1 MGEISGSL
9 PPDTCNQLP
18 LSLII
23 VKLKLMAV
31 KVITGAPNLSARAMC
46 LFKALE
52 EKKGDILLVVKEEEA
67 FADFANAFS
76 SLNGLRPAPLDF
88 EPLFWG
94 SDGASR
100 AQAIKSLYTRPALLA
115 PEQTIS
121 MPGVNPGT
129 KLPHQ
134 KSGVRP
140 LILLTTPEGLAE
152 KIIGRGA
159 YEELVFKFSPGG
171 IYPRAELSG
180 KFQKAGYTR
189 VAFVE
194 SRGEYSVRGSVVDF
208 FPPDCEKPI
217 RLFFSDALESIRF
230 FEIDTQSTSG
240 FLERAAVTPNTTV
253 VSGQW
258 SAHSPLG
265 GSWTL
270 GCLAGQGWRAF
281 LDQGLELPEDLSV
294 CADETFS
301 FSALSS
307 GAPGISFGAVSNM
320 SFNSD
325 LALVEKEIRRLK
337 KEKYA
342 VTLFCIN
349 RGEVERLSDI
359 FEEKG
364 LADLVNFRTGYI
376 QEGFLY
382 PPGRAA
388 VFTSSE
394 IFQRRYRID
403 LKGPKPKGKSFKWA
417 DLKTGDFV
425 VHEDYGVGRYLGI
438 KKAYYRNSN
447 ENIEDADCLLME
459 YARGDKLM
467 VPLHEFNRVQKFIS
481 SEGKVP
487 KLSHMDTKTWHEL
500 KNRVRAEVQ
509 TLARDILKA
518 EAERLATK
526 TIALPEAGRLENE
539 FSASFPFEET
549 PDQMAAIRDVLTDL
563 ESASPMNRLVVGD
576 VGFGKTEVAMR
587 AAMRAVFNGRQ
598 AVVLAPTTILA
609 DQHFRNFLNRFK
621 EFPVK
626 IGVISRFETRSD
638 QKKILVELAR
648 GRLDIVIGTHRL
660 LQKDVKFR
668 NLGLLIIDEEH
679 RFGVKDKEKL
689 KAMALGVHLL
699 MLSATPIPRTLYQS
713 LSTLKTMSVI
723 ESPPVGRLP
732 IFTQVRPFD
741 ETALV
746 NAVNF
751 ELARGGQVYYV
762 HNRVQTIDSRRAYLE
777 KIMPYL
783 RVAVVHGQ
791 MKGEQIEKYM
801 WDFLRKKYDV
811 LMASTIL
818 ESGLDIP
825 SVNTMIVENA
835 HELGL
840 AQLYQLRGRI
850 GREKQKAY
858 CYLFYP
864 GWMRPKVK
872 GLRLK
877 AEGVNDNMRD
887 AFGTP
892 AVDDGPR
899 EEKNI
904 SELAMKRLSALEE
917 FTELGSGF
925 RLAMRD
931 MELRGA
937 GELLGVR
944 QHGFINSIGL
954 EMYIKLLNGEINRIK
969 GRGQAVEL
977 PDVKIDLELP
987 AFIPEDYIGD
997 DMERL
1002 NFYKKLLNADLEKV
1016 DKVMEGLEDLSGPA
1030 PEPLRNLAAI
1040 IKLKKVLALH
1050 SIRSVVQKE
1059 GTLEIFFQPKAPIGM
1074 PAIKKWQ
1081 ELFGSSLIFLPSRFG
1096 DGIRIKTSA
1105 PAFETIRKAMQA
1117 LK

>member
-1 MGEISGSL
+1 MEI
-9 PPDTCNQLP
+9 
-18 LSLII
+18 
-23 VKLKLMAV
+23 
-31 KVITGAPNLSARAMC
+31 KVIGGAPNLSTRAMC
-46 LFKALE
+46 LLKAMPGAVSKANGPQTAKALE
-52 EKKGDILLVVKEEEA
+52 EKNGDILLVVKEEET
-67 FADFANAFS
+67 FADFANAFN
-76 SLNGLRPAPLDF
+76 SLKDLFPGPVDF

-94 SDGASR
+94 SDPALR
-100 AQAIKSLYTRPALLA
+100 AQALKSLYASPLFPPERQTSAARPRILLA
-115 PEQTIS
+115 
-121 MPGVNPGT
+121 
-129 KLPHQ
+129 
-134 KSGVRP
+134 
-140 LILLTTPEGLAE
+140 TPESLAE
-152 KIIGRGA
+152 KIISREA
-159 YEELVFKFSPGG
+159 YGGLTFEFRPGG
-171 IYPRAELSG
+171 TYPRAELSG

-194 SRGEYSVRGSVVDF
+194 NRGEYAVRGSVMDF
-208 FPPDCEKPI
+208 FPPDSEKPV
-217 RLFFSDALESIRF
+217 RLFFSDTLESARF
-230 FEIDTQSTSG
+230 FEIETQSTSG
-240 FLERAAVTPNTTV
+240 FLERAVVTPNV
-253 VSGQW
+253 AVDGVKHNSVISDQW
-258 SAHSPLG
+258 SVAGKGTTKAEDGSG
-265 GSWTL
+265 GTL
-270 GCLAGQGWRAF
+270 GELAGSGWRAF
-281 LDQGLELPEDLSV
+281 LDQGLELPEGLELHVDEVFAFSSLPV
-294 CADETFS
+294 GAADVN
-301 FSALSS
+301 
-307 GAPGISFGAVSNM
+307 FGAVSNM
-320 SFNSD
+320 NFNSD
-325 LALVEKEIRRLK
+325 LALAEGEIRRLK
-337 KEKYA
+337 KEKYS
-342 VTLFCIN
+342 VFLFCIN
-349 RGEVERLSDI
+349 RGETDRLKDL

-364 LADLVNFRTGYI
+364 AGDLISFRTGYI
-376 QEGFLY
+376 QEGFLF
-382 PPGRAA
+382 PPGRTA
-388 VFTSSE
+388 VLTSSE

-403 LKGPKPKGKSFKWA
+403 LKSLKPKGKSFKWA

-438 KKAYYRNSN
+438 KKAYYRNANN

-467 VPLHEFNRVQKFIS
+467 VPLHEFNRVQKFVS
-481 SEGKVP
+481 AEGKVP

-500 KNRVRAEVQ
+500 KNRVRGQVQ
-509 TLARDILKA
+509 MLARDILKV
-518 EAERLATK
+518 EAERMAMK
-526 TIALPEAGRLENE
+526 TIALPDAGRMEHE
-539 FSASFPFEET
+539 FSAAFPFEET
-549 PDQMAAIRDVLTDL
+549 PDQLSAIRDVLGDL

-609 DQHFRNFLNRFK
+609 DQHFQNFLNRFK

-626 IGVISRFETRSD
+626 MGVISRFETRSD
-638 QKKILVELAR
+638 QKKILEQLAH
-648 GRLDIVIGTHRL
+648 GKLDIVIGTHRL

-689 KAMALGVHLL
+689 KALAKGVHLL
-699 MLSATPIPRTLYQS
+699 LLSATPIPRTLYQS

-732 IFTQVRPFD
+732 ISTQVRPFD
-741 ETALV
+741 ETALI
-746 NAVNF
+746 NAINF
-751 ELARGGQVYYV
+751 ELARGGQIYYV
-762 HNRVQTIDSRRAYLE
+762 HNRVRTIESRRAYLE
-777 KIMPYL
+777 KLMPGL
-783 RVAVVHGQ
+783 RVAVAHGA
-791 MKGEQIEKYM
+791 MRGEQIEKYM
-801 WDFLRKKYDV
+801 WDFLHKKYDV
-811 LMASTIL
+811 LMASTII

-840 AQLYQLRGRI
+840 SQLYQLRGRI

-864 GWMRPKVK
+864 GWMKKKSRAANHEPQ
-872 GLRLK
+872 
-877 AEGVNDNMRD
+877 D
-887 AFGTP
+887 
-892 AVDDGPR
+892 
-899 EEKNI
+899 EKLI

-931 MELRGA
+931 MEIRGA

-969 GRGQAVEL
+969 GRDREAEL

-1016 DKVMEGLEDLSGPA
+1016 DKIMEGLEDLSGPA
-1030 PEPLRNLAAI
+1030 PEPLKNLAAV
-1040 IKLKKVLALH
+1040 IKLKKELAKL
-1050 SIRSVVQKE
+1050 SVRSVVQKDE
-1059 GTLEIFFQPKAPIGM
+1059 TYEIFFQPKAPIGM

-1105 PAFETIRKAMQA
+1105 PALETIRKAMIA
-1117 LK
+1117 VSRET